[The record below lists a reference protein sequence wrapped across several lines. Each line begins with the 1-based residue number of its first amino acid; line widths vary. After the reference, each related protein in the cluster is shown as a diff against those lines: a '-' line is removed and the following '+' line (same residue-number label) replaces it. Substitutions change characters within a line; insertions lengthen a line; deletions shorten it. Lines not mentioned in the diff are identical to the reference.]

1 VVRTRVGYTGG
12 STPDPF
18 YESLGDHTESVEVEY
33 DPSQISYQDLLDVFW
48 ASHTP
53 TYKPTTRQYMP
64 AVFYHNPE
72 QQRLAEQ
79 SKARQ
84 AAQEQG
90 PIYTQILRATQFY
103 PAEDYHQKY
112 WLRHQLD
119 FMYEFRAMYPEDA
132 DIVAST
138 AAARVNGYV
147 AGYGT
152 REALLAEIDSL
163 GLSADAQQRLLDM
176 VRPAKD

>member
-18 YESLGDHTESVEVEY
+18 YESLGDHIESVEVEY
-33 DPSQISYQDLLDVFW
+33 DPSQISYQDLLDTFW
-48 ASHTP
+48 AGHTP
-53 TYKPTTRQYMP
+53 TLKPYARQYMP
-64 AVFYHNPE
+64 AIFYHTRE

-79 SKARQ
+79 SKADG
-84 AAQEQG
+84 AAQEQK
-90 PIYTQILRATQFY
+90 PIYTQILPAARFY
-103 PAEDYHQKY
+103 AAEDYHQKY

-119 FMYEFRAMYPEDA
+119 LMHEFRAMYPDDA
-132 DIVAST
+132 DIVTST

-152 REALLAEIDSL
+152 RAALLTEIGSL
-163 GLSADAQQRLLDM
+163 GLSADAQQRLLEM
-176 VRPAKD
+176 VH

>member
-1 VVRTRVGYTGG
+1 VIRTRVGYTGG
-12 STPDPF
+12 TTPDPF
-18 YESLGDHTESVEVEY
+18 YESLGDHTESVLVEY
-33 DPSQISYQDLLDVFW
+33 DPNQISYQDLLDVFW

-53 TYKPTTRQYMP
+53 TLKPYARQYMP
-64 AVFYHNPE
+64 AIFYHSPQ

-79 SKARQ
+79 SKADR
-84 AAQEQG
+84 AAQEGQ
-90 PIYTQILRATQFY
+90 PIYTQILPATRFY

-119 FMYEFRAMYPEDA
+119 LMHEFRAMYPEDA

-152 REALLAEIDSL
+152 REALLAEIGSL
-163 GLSADAQQRLLDM
+163 GLSLEAQQRLLEM
-176 VRPAKD
+176 VHP

>member
-1 VVRTRVGYTGG
+1 MIRTRVGYTGG
-12 STPDPF
+12 TTPDPF

-33 DPSQISYQDLLDVFW
+33 DPSQVSYQELLDVFW

-53 TYKPTTRQYMP
+53 TLKPYARQYMP
-64 AVFYHNPE
+64 AIFYRNPE

-79 SKARQ
+79 SKANR
-84 AAQEQG
+84 AAQEQK
-90 PIYTQILRATQFY
+90 PIYTQILPATRFY

-119 FMYEFRAMYPEDA
+119 LMHEFRAMYPEDA

-163 GLSADAQQRLLDM
+163 GLSPDAQQRLLEM
-176 VRPAKD
+176 VSPAED